1 MVRYP
6 ETWRD
11 MYSSEYLWDGEI
23 FPVRSHDMVKYH
35 WFSEISLGASVKIVR
50 YPRVYPDMV
59 RYFQVYP
66 RTWWDI
72 RWYIHWYNDICLV
85 RGRTCWD
92 IPSHLR
98 YHRAT
103 KTSPGI
109 LRYLPAKPNILR
121 HTQASSDVLRH
132 SRRHLKSSLSKI
144 YPGSS
149 GPVHWG
155 LPFAEICERRFR
167 ERYQRIAAHQQTG
180 PKYVHRGELM
190 EEDMVIVVCTLL
202 PDGLFLGR
210 IPRNRPWKHPGTSKF
225 CGLEN
230 GHENGA

>member
-23 FPVRSHDMVKYH
+23 SPVRSQVMVKYH

-98 YHRAT
+98 YHRAS

-109 LRYLPAKPNILR
+109 LRYLPAKPNIFR
-121 HTQASSDVLRH
+121 HAQASPDVLRH
-132 SRRHLKSSLSKI
+132 RRRHLKSSLSKI
-144 YPGSS
+144 YPGHLGLSTGVYLLQRFVS
-149 GPVHWG
+149 GVSGRDINGSP
-155 LPFAEICERRFR
+155 LINKQALSMSIAESLWRR
-167 ERYQRIAAHQQTG
+167 TWW
-180 PKYVHRGELM
+180 L
-190 EEDMVIVVCTLL
+190 VCTLL

-210 IPRNRPWKHPGTSKF
+210 IPRNRPWKHPATSKF

-230 GHENGA
+230 GPENGA